1 MSLKVTIEG
10 EHMNY
15 WIKLYTTGEHN
26 QYLGLIQAKDYRFD
40 KGDLYCYD
48 GNGVCIVALTT
59 TEVTFQ

>member
-10 EHMNY
+10 EYMNY
-15 WIKLYTTGEHN
+15 WIKLYTAGEHN
-26 QYLGLIQAKDYRFD
+26 QYLGLIQAKDYRID

-48 GNGVCIVALTT
+48 SNEECIVALRT